1 MAAAQPLRIDTIAV
15 PGGGELGLLHCP
27 GRCGGAY
34 GTRSLGDDFAAIEAW
49 GASLLLSL
57 NEPHEFARLGVPSF
71 IEDAKR
77 RRFRWL
83 HAPIHDMDTPGAAFE
98 AARVETGPVI
108 AAALDARERVAIH
121 CAAGLGRTG
130 LLAARLLVDRGL
142 TADEA
147 ITRVR
152 RARPGTIE
160 TTRQEAYV
168 ANGPRLLGPRLL

>member
-1 MAAAQPLRIDTIAV
+1 MTAAEPLRIDTIAV
-15 PGGGELGLLHCP
+15 PRGGELGLLHCP

-49 GASLLLSL
+49 GASLLVSL
-57 NEPHEFARLGVPSF
+57 NEPAEFARLGVLTF
-71 IEDAKR
+71 VEDVRA

-83 HAPIHDMDTPGAAFE
+83 HAPIHDMDTPGAAF
-98 AARVETGPVI
+98 AAAWATAGPAI
-108 AAALDARERVAIH
+108 AAALDGQGRVAIH

-147 ITRVR
+147 IARVR

-160 TTRQEAYV
+160 TARQEAYV
-168 ANGPRLLGPRLL
+168 ATGPRLI